1 MGSESLDFSLLF
13 SLLTFRND
21 KLLVGEAGLQAA
33 LVTNALADVRVS
45 DLARMTKGQYQPTYS
60 LGRNIHA

>member
-45 DLARMTKGQYQPTYS
+45 DLARMTKGQY
-60 LGRNIHA
+60 